1 MELFANILLNQVAKY
16 DKLSE
21 VNKLIDWM
29 PINQILVKSKIKE
42 RETYDELLMFKCLL
56 VGRMHKLPYLELER
70 SLSLRLDF
78 RQFTGIGLE
87 GIVPDSVTLWRFQE
101 LLSQDGIYQRLIE
114 EVNKQLERKG
124 LKISEA
130 NCAIVDATLIA
141 SGSRPNGK
149 AEEEIWDNKRDK
161 AGDNGRKDRDAR
173 WFKKNGKNYFGHKAF
188 IRTDADGMVEKM
200 IITPANESEMGYAGA
215 LAKGAKQG
223 SEFLADKGYTSE
235 YNRLIIKKM
244 GLVDRIMHKASR
256 NNPLTPKEMNE
267 NTKISQKRFK
277 VEQSFGL
284 IKRCYGLARATT
296 FSLARVAGEF
306 AMACICL
313 NLNLALSK
321 SKFRG

>member
-1 MELFANILLNQVAKY
+1 MELFANELLNQVAKY
-16 DKLSE
+16 DKLAE

-29 PINQILVKSKIKE
+29 PIKQILAKSKIKE

-87 GIVPDSVTLWRFQE
+87 GMVPDSVTLWRFQE
-101 LLSQDGIYQRLIE
+101 LLNQGGIYQRLLDEI
-114 EVNKQLERKG
+114 NRQLERKG
-124 LKISEA
+124 LKIAEA

-149 AEEEIWDNKRDK
+149 AEEKVWDNKLDK
-161 AGDNGRKDRDAR
+161 AGDNGRKDNQAR

-188 IRTDADGMVEKM
+188 IRTDADGMVETA
-200 IITPANESEMGYAGA
+200 IVTPANESEMGYAEP

-235 YNRLIIKKM
+235 ENRRIIKRM
-244 GLVDRIMHKASR
+244 GLKDGIMHRASR
-256 NNPLTPKEMNE
+256 NNPLTAEEMNE
-267 NTKISQKRFK
+267 NTKISQRRFK

-296 FSLARVAGEF
+296 FTLARVAGEF

-321 SKFRG
+321 SKLAG